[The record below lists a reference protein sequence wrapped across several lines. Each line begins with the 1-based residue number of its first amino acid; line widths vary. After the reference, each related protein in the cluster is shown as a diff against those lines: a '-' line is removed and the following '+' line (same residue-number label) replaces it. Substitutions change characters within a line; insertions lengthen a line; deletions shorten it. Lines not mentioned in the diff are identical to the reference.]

1 MDYINIG
8 TIIKSVITTL
18 LILTFNRYITILY
31 FIKYYYYKKIKD
43 ISKIKNIGNSQFL
56 DWKIIRIGYL
66 MDYSV
71 YNPWFLFLNILKKDN
86 KKDNYIKTKSKS
98 Y

>member
-8 TIIKSVITTL
+8 TIIKKCYNNITS
-18 LILTFNRYITILY
+18 LTFNRYITILY

-56 DWKIIRIGYL
+56 VWKIIRIGYL